1 MQVLQELKAEIEE
14 LKADIQELKADIQE
28 LKDSKLDEKEKK
40 KVEKKDKYATDEEVE
55 LFKLSMLDLDID
67 PDRYDLNEPQ
77 ARRSIKYIQEHIKEK
92 NSPKGYIEK
101 SLKSYL
107 KPTDN
112 PATKEEIYWK
122 DNEIEPYLNLDNE
135 KLFQLY
141 QKIKPEQAN
150 KIGGVEKLKL
160 NMVKKTIIQA
170 IIDAGHIEELD
181 GLLKE
186 FEETKQAI
194 LDCWNKAGI
203 VERCNMTAK
212 AEEKLYLALQDYTI
226 EEIKKAIINYG
237 KIVNSPKYFFKYKWT
252 LEEFLMRGIAKFVND
267 ECFKNFLSN
276 KNVYVPY
283 REDDYD
289 DIKF

>member
-1 MQVLQELKAEIEE
+1 MENNDILQILQELKAEIKQ
-14 LKADIQELKADIQE
+14 LQTDIQE
-28 LKDSKLDEKEKK
+28 LKDSKLDEKVKK

-67 PDRYDLNEPQ
+67 PDRYDLDDSQ
-77 ARRSIKYIQEHIKEK
+77 ARRSIKYIIDHIDEK

-101 SLKSYL
+101 ALKVYL
-107 KPTDN
+107 IPADN
-112 PATKEEIYWK
+112 PDTKEEIYWK
-122 DNEIEPYLNLDNE
+122 DSEIEPYLNLDDE

-141 QKIKPEQAN
+141 QKIKPEEAD
-150 KIGGVEKLKL
+150 KIGGVESLKYL
-160 NMVKKTIIQA
+160 FAKKTVIQTLVN
-170 IIDAGHIEELD
+170 DGKTEELD
-181 GLLKE
+181 KLLKE
-186 FEETKQAI
+186 LEETKQAI
-194 LDCWNKAGI
+194 LDCWNSAKIIECNKITTGI
-203 VERCNMTAK
+203 
-212 AEEKLYLALQDYTI
+212 EKNLHLALKDYSP
-226 EEIKKAIINYG
+226 EDIKKSIINYG
-237 KIVNSPKYFFKYKWT
+237 KIVNNPKYFFKYKWT

>member
-1 MQVLQELKAEIEE
+1 MENKELMQVLQELKADIQE

-226 EEIKKAIINYG
+226 EEIKKAINNYS
-237 KIVNSPKYFFKYKWT
+237 KIVNDDRYVFNFRWT
-252 LEEFLMRGIAKFVND
+252 LEEFLDKGIDKFLTD
-267 ECFKNFLSN
+267 ACFDNYKYSNFPLL
-276 KNVYVPY
+276 
-283 REDDYD
+283 
-289 DIKF
+289 